1 MVAVEMTRAKALMIS
16 SGMTCVA
23 LAKAAGV
30 SRPNLNRLLD
40 GHRKPR
46 ARVAAAVAD
55 ALGWHGEPME
65 LFVEITL
72 KEE

>member
-1 MVAVEMTRAKALMIS
+1 MTRAKALMIS
-16 SGMTCVA
+16 RGITCVA
-23 LAKAAGV
+23 LAKSAGV
-30 SRPNLNRLLD
+30 SRPNLNMLLD

-55 ALGWHGEPME
+55 ALGWDGDPME
-65 LFVEITL
+65 LFAEITL